1 MSATHP
7 TPQAEDGEEAIIR
20 RAMLGETADF
30 ARLVTAHYERI
41 YRLAYRFVGRKE
53 DAEDVAQE
61 VCIKLAHNLNSYRFE
76 APFSIWLSR
85 MVMNSA
91 RDFLRVRTRKQSRE
105 SPLFEDAE
113 WVAGGVN
120 PEQQAAARQELA
132 RVNALPDGLKEAI
145 ILVFGEG
152 LSHAAAALALGC
164 AESTI
169 SWRIHEARK
178 ILQQP
183 VKSKPVGGGMP

>member
-76 APFSIWLSR
+76 TLPIGTWKWQSLNSPKAAHVLHVRLIPLPAYSI
-85 MVMNSA
+85 
-91 RDFLRVRTRKQSRE
+91 
-105 SPLFEDAE
+105 
-113 WVAGGVN
+113 
-120 PEQQAAARQELA
+120 
-132 RVNALPDGLKEAI
+132 
-145 ILVFGEG
+145 
-152 LSHAAAALALGC
+152 
-164 AESTI
+164 
-169 SWRIHEARK
+169 
-178 ILQQP
+178 
-183 VKSKPVGGGMP
+183 